1 MNDQSETFTL
11 DKNIWTQ
18 DDFDIMGW
26 HDATIRALALEEGS
40 RFLKNNL
47 VLDIDYIFK
56 WVVSEAPESVIT
68 FWVAPCTMI
77 FKNRFDL
84 EMDFEGSNCGDLMDI
99 AGLHLK
105 DKVFNKDNSLLYA
118 GLIYEWAMELHQGL
132 ISLKSDGFE
141 QIVRR
146 NPIYTPQQVL
156 SMEERGGIS
165 FERTPCGINK

>member
-26 HDATIRALALEEGS
+26 HDATIRALVFEEGG
-40 RFLKNNL
+40 FCKNNL

-56 WVVSEAPESVIT
+56 WVYSGPGSVIT

-77 FKNRFDL
+77 FKNCFDL

-99 AGLHLK
+99 ADLHLK
-105 DKVFNKDNSLLYA
+105 DKVFNKDNNPLYA

-146 NPIYTPQQVL
+146 NPIYTSQQVL
-156 SMEERGGIS
+156 TLEERGGIS
-165 FERTPCGINK
+165 FGRSPCGIDK